1 MDRLPLRL
9 LAFALGPLLT
19 RRAAEAARRKAA
31 VDGAPQATRQ
41 LRTPGGAALS
51 EGATQRASGAHAAG
65 SDAADAVPAWQ
76 LASALAAAL
85 AITGVLV
92 ASDGGAER
100 RKRSARRAT
109 EHASA
114 PSADR
119 ADLSRDFG
127 GV

>member
-9 LAFALGPLLT
+9 LAFALGSLVT
-19 RRAAEAARRKAA
+19 RRAAEAGRRKAA
-31 VDGAPQATRQ
+31 VDGAQATRQ

-51 EGATQRASGAHAAG
+51 DDATQRGVHAAG

-85 AITGVLV
+85 AITGALV
-92 ASDGGAER
+92 VGDGGAAR
-100 RKRSARRAT
+100 RERSASRAT
-109 EHASA
+109 ERPRP
-114 PSADR
+114 PSPSR